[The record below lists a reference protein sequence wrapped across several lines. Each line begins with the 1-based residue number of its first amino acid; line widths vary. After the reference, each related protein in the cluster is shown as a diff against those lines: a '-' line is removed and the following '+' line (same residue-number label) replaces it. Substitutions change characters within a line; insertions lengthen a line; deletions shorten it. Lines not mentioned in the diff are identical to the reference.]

1 MCWGGEDFVQKGVLC
16 VGLRFGWFGR
26 VCAGLA
32 PRAPCFCSV
41 GGGAPVGGIVCAED
55 AGLCVVQKRG
65 LSPLTP
71 VVTSQG
77 CLPVL
82 RGVVEVCHLCEAG
95 FL

>member
-1 MCWGGEDFVQKGVLC
+1 MCLSKSKGVLC
-16 VGLRFGWFGR
+16 FGWFSHVVLVR
-26 VCAGLA
+26 AGLA
-32 PRAPCFCSV
+32 PRAPLFLV
-41 GGGAPVGGIVCAED
+41 GGRRCARGGTVCAED
-55 AGLCVVQKRG
+55 AGLCVVQERG

-82 RGVVEVCHLCEAG
+82 RGVVEVCHLCGAG